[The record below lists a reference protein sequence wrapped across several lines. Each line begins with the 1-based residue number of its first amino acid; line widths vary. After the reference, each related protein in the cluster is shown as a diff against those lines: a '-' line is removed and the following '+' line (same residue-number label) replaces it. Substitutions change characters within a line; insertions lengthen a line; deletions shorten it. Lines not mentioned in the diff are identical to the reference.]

1 MNVLI
6 LTFDLHKKKNNEK
19 RDEKRDE
26 KSNGKYMPRVCAK
39 IGDKCLI
46 EMAVENALRLNPIS
60 IIIYVYK
67 NNIEYINNVLKR
79 KPYSKLLTYM
89 FSENL
94 KFEQDHNLLVIPGNY
109 PFLTVKTLLRM
120 AGYNKN
126 VKIDNNLFFLKSD
139 SLHLFEK
146 VNEMS
151 INKDFIVSAS
161 ELKKI
166 EKEKDLLSLNK
177 IN

>member
-1 MNVLI
+1 MKLSILI
-6 LTFDLHKKKNNEK
+6 LTFDLHKKKTVNK
-19 RDEKRDE
+19 TRDVK
-26 KSNGKYMPRVCAK
+26 KYMPRVCAK
-39 IGDKCLI
+39 IGDKTLI
-46 EMAVENALRLNPIS
+46 EIAIENALRLNAENILL
-60 IIIYVYK
+60 YVYK

-94 KFEQDHNLLVIPGNY
+94 KFEEDHNLLVMPGNY

-120 AGYNKN
+120 IGYNKN
-126 VKIDNNLFFLKSD
+126 LKIDNNLFFLKSD

-146 VNEMS
+146 VNEMYV
-151 INKDFIVSAS
+151 NKDFIISSV

-166 EKEKDLLSLNK
+166 EKEKDLSEYQK
-177 IN
+177 

>member
-1 MNVLI
+1 MKLSILI
-6 LTFDLHKKKNNEK
+6 LTFDLHKKKSREK
-19 RDEKRDE
+19 KHA
-26 KSNGKYMPRVCAK
+26 GKYLPRVCAK
-39 IGDKCLI
+39 IGDKTLI
-46 EMAVENALRLNPIS
+46 EMAVENALRLNAAN
-60 IIIYVYK
+60 IIIFVYK

-94 KFEQDHNLLVIPGNY
+94 KFEDGHNLLVIPGNY
-109 PFLTVKTLLRM
+109 PLLTVKTLLRM
-120 AGYNKN
+120 IAYNKN
-126 VKIDNNLFFLKSD
+126 LKIDNNLFFLKSD

-151 INKDFIVSAS
+151 VNKDFIVSGS

-166 EKEKDLLSLNK
+166 EKEKDLRELK
-177 IN
+177 